1 MENRDLEQE
10 NRVPDY
16 IALLWKE
23 PKIREKIRSH
33 LKPEARSYTKW
44 EFDERLNRIYIGKHS
59 WGGFGGFWN
68 RLIKCCDHITL
79 DDFFIQVWDALVEM
93 TAGMPAHEA
102 VLEGLSREVLI
113 EGIRKKDTAIL
124 RRFMDVCEHL
134 TKDGYWSDP
143 KQRVNKRLQGE
154 DSHQV
159 NYKCPYADRD
169 GVEVVVEP
177 RRKPRKETLRVVDSV
192 GDTFEVID
200 VHWVGR

>member
-1 MENRDLEQE
+1 METRDLEQP
-10 NRVPDY
+10 NKVPEY

-33 LKPEARSYTKW
+33 LKPEARSYTNW
-44 EFDERLNRIYIGKHS
+44 YFDEHIDRIYIGKCS

-79 DDFFIQVWDALVEM
+79 EDFYLQVWDALVEM

-113 EGIRKKDTAIL
+113 EGIRKKDKTIL

-143 KQRVNKRLQGE
+143 NQKVNNRLKQEVRSENRFA
-154 DSHQV
+154 
-159 NYKCPYADRD
+159 CPYSN
-169 GVEVVVEP
+169 GVEIEVEP
-177 RRKPRKETLRVVDSV
+177 RYKSRRETLRVVDSV
-192 GDTFEVID
+192 GDTFEVVDIR
-200 VHWVGR
+200 WTGR